1 MSMPSLSQAA
11 AWVTLVLLMSV
22 LLYAVALLLERLGR
36 GVVPLRAIWAGA
48 LAALLGLAV
57 AAPLRAPSAPPPA
70 DPTARP
76 ASPGAAV
83 PSPVLGDVATVWQSA
98 RDRVT
103 MAGVP
108 LTTAAGRVATWVT
121 AAIPAPV
128 GRQVMPWLLGAWGA
142 ASLAVLLVLLAGYHR
157 LLRRIRT
164 GVPQVVDGVPVVVTD
179 AIGPLVAGVHAPRI
193 VVPRW
198 LLTRPVTER
207 ALVLAHE
214 RAHLT
219 ARDPLLLVAG
229 AVGTVLLPWNP
240 VSWALLAR
248 LRLAIEVDCDQR
260 VLRLGAPTGP
270 YGRLLI
276 DLAAAAPRLPLSA
289 PAFSYHTTH
298 LERRLRTMTTPAPRH
313 RSARTA
319 ALAAVVTLALVTACE
334 SQLPTAAEVEQMDVA
349 TLEARTAAG
358 LPGPASGQTFFFV
371 DGRQLTEA
379 EAKALPA
386 GKITAIEVVK
396 MAKGAGSTREVRI
409 TTGGDSTRVVRGML
423 LEGRRLDST
432 AMTAVRMVDVRIDSA
447 VFVGSDSALLR
458 MDRNDASISGT
469 PVRSTMVELRRRGS
483 GDSTAAVVIGQ
494 RLTGP
499 GAGAQP
505 LLIVDGV
512 RQPQEALKRLA
523 PDSIQSI
530 EVIKGAAASR
540 VYGPDGANGVIV
552 VITKGKK

>member
-1 MSMPSLSQAA
+1 MSMPSLAQAA
-11 AWVTLVLLMSV
+11 SWVTLVL
-22 LLYAVALLLERLGR
+22 
-36 GVVPLRAIWAGA
+36 
-48 LAALLGLAV
+48 
-57 AAPLRAPSAPPPA
+57 
-70 DPTARP
+70 
-76 ASPGAAV
+76 
-83 PSPVLGDVATVWQSA
+83 
-98 RDRVT
+98 
-103 MAGVP
+103 
-108 LTTAAGRVATWVT
+108 
-121 AAIPAPV
+121 
-128 GRQVMPWLLGAWGA
+128 
-142 ASLAVLLVLLAGYHR
+142 
-157 LLRRIRT
+157 
-164 GVPQVVDGVPVVVTD
+164 
-179 AIGPLVAGVHAPRI
+179 
-193 VVPRW
+193 
-198 LLTRPVTER
+198 
-207 ALVLAHE
+207 AHE
-214 RAHLT
+214 QAHLA

-229 AVGTVLLPWNP
+229 AMGTVLLPWNP

-260 VLRLGAPTGP
+260 VLRLGAPTGH

-298 LERRLRTMTTPAPRH
+298 LEQRLRTMTTPAPRH
-313 RSARTA
+313 LGARATS
-319 ALAAVVTLALVTACE
+319 LAAIAILALVTACE

-349 TLEARTAAG
+349 ALEARTAAG
-358 LPGPASGQTFFFV
+358 LPGAASGPTRFFV
-371 DGRQLTEA
+371 DGRELTEA

-386 GKITAIEVVK
+386 GRIAAIEVVK
-396 MAKGAGSTREVRI
+396 TAKGSETVSEVRI

-423 LEGRRLDST
+423 LERRRLDST
-432 AMTAVRMVDVRIDSA
+432 AVTAERMVDVQIDRA
-447 VFVGSDSALLR
+447 VVIGTDSALLR
-458 MDRNDASISGT
+458 MERSDASTSGT
-469 PVRSTMVELRRRGS
+469 PVRSTTVELRRRGS

-530 EVIKGAAASR
+530 EVIKGATAAR

>member
-1 MSMPSLSQAA
+1 MTFPSLPQAV
-11 AWVTLVLLMSV
+11 AWVTLVLLLSV
-22 LLYAVALLLERLGR
+22 LLYGAALLLEQLGR
-36 GVVPLRAIWAGA
+36 GVVPVRAIWAGA

-57 AAPLRAPSAPPPA
+57 AAPLRGPGAGPYAGPAAAPSSPVVAVPTATPSAPA
-70 DPTARP
+70 TA
-76 ASPGAAV
+76 
-83 PSPVLGDVATVWQSA
+83 WQTA
-98 RDRVT
+98 RDRVA

-108 LTTAAGRVATWVT
+108 LTAAAGRIATWVT
-121 AAIPAPV
+121 AAIPDPV
-128 GRQVMPWLLGAWGA
+128 ARQIVPWLLGAWSA

-164 GVPQVVDGVPVVVTD
+164 WVPQVMDGVPVVVTD
-179 AIGPLVAGVHAPRI
+179 AIGPLVAGVRAPRI

-198 LLTRPVTER
+198 LLARPAGER

-214 RAHLT
+214 QAHLA

-248 LRLAIEVDCDQR
+248 LRLAIEVDCDRR
-260 VLRLGAPTGP
+260 VLRLGAPTGS

-313 RSARTA
+313 LGARSA
-319 ALAAVVTLALVTACE
+319 ALAAIATLALVTACE
-334 SQLPTAAEVEQMDVA
+334 SQLPTAAEVERMDV
-349 TLEARTAAG
+349 TTVEARTAVGMPGAAG
-358 LPGPASGQTFFFV
+358 PTRYFV
-371 DGRQLTEA
+371 DGRELTET

-386 GKITAIEVVK
+386 GKIATIQVVRT
-396 MAKGAGSTREVRI
+396 AKGAATVSEVRI
-409 TTGGDSTRVVRGML
+409 TTGGDSLRVARGMPL
-423 LEGRRLDST
+423 DVRRLDSGT
-432 AMTAVRMVDVRIDSA
+432 VAAVRLSGVAMDSA

-458 MDRNDASISGT
+458 VDRNGASTSGT
-469 PVRSTMVELRRRGS
+469 PVRSTTVELRRRGS

-494 RLTGP
+494 RLAGP
-499 GAGAQP
+499 GGGGQP

-523 PDSIQSI
+523 PEAIQSI
-530 EVIKGAAASR
+530 EVIKGAAASKA
-540 VYGPDGANGVIV
+540 YGPDGANGVIV